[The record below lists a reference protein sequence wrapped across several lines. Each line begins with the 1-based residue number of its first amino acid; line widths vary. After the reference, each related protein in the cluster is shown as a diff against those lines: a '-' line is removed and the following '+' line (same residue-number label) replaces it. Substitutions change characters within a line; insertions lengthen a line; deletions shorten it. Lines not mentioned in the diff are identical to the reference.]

1 MQSRATLIQQRKLRF
16 IDAIIPMTLCLRLFV
31 TSRCSIEMAERIE
44 LIFGTETSCDPFYII
59 FHENSG
65 TSKI

>member
-1 MQSRATLIQQRKLRF
+1 
-16 IDAIIPMTLCLRLFV
+16 MTLCLRLFV

-59 FHENSG
+59 FHENAG